1 MTYKLTF
8 KGYPLMT
15 KLLDTACDWTLK
27 EIEAMAMKQ
36 LRPGMTATISYTDN
50 TIVKE
55 LEL

>member
-15 KLLDTACDWTLK
+15 KLLDTACDWTLE
-27 EIEAMAMKQ
+27 EIEVMAIKQ